1 MRIRTKKVIDPVTPI
16 EAYQSIKGMVQGLMK
31 AGYKLPEVLNMT
43 LKDLELFNEILDE
56 SSEESELT
64 EDFLDLLM

>member
-1 MRIRTKKVIDPVTPI
+1 
-16 EAYQSIKGMVQGLMK
+16 MK

>member
-1 MRIRTKKVIDPVTPI
+1 
-16 EAYQSIKGMVQGLMK
+16 MVQGLMK

>member
-1 MRIRTKKVIDPVTPI
+1 
-16 EAYQSIKGMVQGLMK
+16 MVQGLMK

-43 LKDLELFNEILDE
+43 LKDLELFNEIFDE